1 LTFQRVRVIDD
12 DQNAEYL
19 PATLDKSL
27 GAEVPHKIQGK
38 RKPSGEIESNDEVAL
53 FKKVRVHIKDNGP
66 PSDIA
71 QQISRMDINEHESPR
86 EAEEAVLGPVA
97 HEINR
102 RHKTRRRREAEEKAG
117 RVNLTDIRGMERTAI
132 SKRERRGEDDEETR
146 RLVVEA
152 IYAEA
157 ARAETAYAEAR
168 APQPNTPLSVERQL
182 VRSVH
187 ILQQDPLSPVDR
199 GAEALRL
206 AQEAE
211 RRRRDNDFYTHGKRS
226 RHDRSRRKRSIAIFD
241 DDDDRHTR
249 YRI

>member
-1 LTFQRVRVIDD
+1 MREVG
-12 DQNAEYL
+12 
-19 PATLDKSL
+19 L
-27 GAEVPHKIQGK
+27 G
-38 RKPSGEIESNDEVAL
+38 
-53 FKKVRVHIKDNGP
+53 F
-66 PSDIA
+66 
-71 QQISRMDINEHESPR
+71 
-86 EAEEAVLGPVA
+86 
-97 HEINR
+97 
-102 RHKTRRRREAEEKAG
+102 
-117 RVNLTDIRGMERTAI
+117 
-132 SKRERRGEDDEETR
+132 
-146 RLVVEA
+146 VEA
-152 IYAEA
+152 SKPFTGFLKLADAEA
-157 ARAETAYAEAR
+157 ARAEAAYAEAR

-226 RHDRSRRKRSIAIFD
+226 RYDRSRRKRSIAIFD